1 MMKTTVYLYWKVD
14 GYLKEG
20 GSYRVVDS
28 DNYETLWPN
37 EYTLLGSQ
45 EVEFVDHLQ
54 VDPRER
60 ALNAL
65 KVEKA
70 SIIKEATSKA
80 EKIEEKIQQLLAIT
94 NQVES

>member
-1 MMKTTVYLYWKVD
+1 MKTQVYLYWKVD
-14 GYLKEG
+14 EWSEAG
-20 GSYRVVDS
+20 GSYRIVDS
-28 DNYETLWPN
+28 DNYETLWPS
-37 EYTLLGSQ
+37 EFTLLGSQ

-94 NQVES
+94 NQVEA

>member
-1 MMKTTVYLYWKVD
+1 MKTQVYLYWKVD
-14 GYLKEG
+14 EWSEG
-20 GSYRVVDS
+20 GGRYVIVDS
-28 DNYETLWPN
+28 DNFESIWPD

-65 KVEKA
+65 KVEKS

-94 NQVES
+94 NQVEE